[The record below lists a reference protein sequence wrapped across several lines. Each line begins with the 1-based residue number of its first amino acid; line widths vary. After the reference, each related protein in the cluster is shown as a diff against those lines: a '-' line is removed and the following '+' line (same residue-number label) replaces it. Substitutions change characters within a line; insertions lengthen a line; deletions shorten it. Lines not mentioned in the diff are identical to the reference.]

1 MFGDKD
7 SKNIFL
13 YDKISFVIIMIGFFT
28 TIVLLQLIMSNK
40 REVYIGNN
48 EIYYKLISLD
58 IKLDETNK
66 ILKEL
71 QKNNRL

>member
-7 SKNIFL
+7 SKDIFL
-13 YDKISFVIIMIGFFT
+13 YDKISFVVIMIGFFA
-28 TIVLLQLIMSNK
+28 TIVLLQLNISDK

-66 ILKEL
+66 LIKEL
-71 QKNNRL
+71 QRNNKL